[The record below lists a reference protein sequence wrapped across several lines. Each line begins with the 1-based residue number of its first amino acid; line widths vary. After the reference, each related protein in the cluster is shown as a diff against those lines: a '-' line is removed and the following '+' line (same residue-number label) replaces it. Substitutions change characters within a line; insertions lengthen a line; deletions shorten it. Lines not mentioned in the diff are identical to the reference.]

1 MKLYKNINKNIEYIK
16 QTCGN
21 NPEIVY
27 RNINHHNIKMTIIY
41 CESVCNLTS
50 INDFIMRSI
59 NLNHIKTNI
68 FLNKIEILKNNLNTA
83 KINEIT
89 SFDEFFYHLYAGFCI
104 IFVNNYQTAL
114 VSETKSILDRGITTS
129 TTEPNIRGPKDAF
142 TESFQTNIGL
152 VRKRIRSNKLWFDN
166 FVIGKRSKTSV
177 TITYLQDV
185 CDIELVNNVKEKL
198 NNINIDAILDV
209 SFLKGF
215 LTKST
220 KSSFPTIMATERP
233 DLTANALLDGK
244 IAIMCENSP
253 YALILPAFFTDFV
266 NPVEDNYQ
274 NANNVN
280 FIRTIRF
287 LAFFVTLLMPA
298 FYIAITTYNQET
310 IPTSL
315 LINFTT
321 QRDAVP
327 FPAFI
332 EAFIMMIVF
341 EILKEGDT
349 RLPSSMGSS
358 ISILG
363 ALILGDAA
371 VSAGI
376 VSPIMV
382 IVIAITFITS
392 LLFNKTEF
400 VNALRWWRFGFM
412 FLASISGIYGVVIGT
427 FILTIHLNS
436 IKTMGL
442 PYLYPLAP
450 ISLHGIKDMILKTN
464 KVKDTKRNPLL
475 ASKNIIKQRSN
486 TNEI

>member
-1 MKLYKNINKNIEYIK
+1 MKLYKNINQNIEHIK
-16 QTCGN
+16 TISN
-21 NPEIVY
+21 KNPEIVY
-27 RNINHHNIKMTIIY
+27 RNIKQHNIKITIIY

-59 NLNHIKTNI
+59 NLNNIKNPI
-68 FLNKIEILKNNLNTA
+68 FKNKLEVLKNNLNTA
-83 KINEIT
+83 KISEIT
-89 SFDEFFYHLYAGFCI
+89 NFDELFYHLYAGFCI
-104 IFVNNYQTAL
+104 ILVENYSTAL
-114 VSETKSILDRGITTS
+114 VSETRSILDRGITTS
-129 TTEPNIRGPKDAF
+129 TTEPNIRGPKDSF

-152 VRKRIRSNKLWFDN
+152 VRKRIRSKKLWFEN

-177 TITYLQDV
+177 CISYLQDV
-185 CDIELVNNVKEKL
+185 ANIELVNNIKRKL
-198 NNINIDAILDV
+198 NTIDIDAILDI

-215 LTKST
+215 LTNSN

-233 DLTANALLDGK
+233 DLTANAILDGK

-253 YALILPAFFTDFV
+253 YALILPAFFSDFV

-298 FYIAITTYNQET
+298 YYIAITTYNQET

-412 FLASISGIYGVVIGT
+412 FLASLSGIYGLVVGT

-450 ISLHGIKDMILKTN
+450 ISLRGIKDMILKTN
-464 KVKDTKRNPLL
+464 KVHDKKRNPLL
-475 ASKNIIKQRSN
+475 ASKNMIKQRSDIS
-486 TNEI
+486 EI